1 MLNGW
6 DVCAIIVVGFII
18 MGVINKI
25 GQTIVA
31 SKAVKQCAA
40 IGVSEK
46 EFYNKVDKIIEK
58 ALLKAQK
65 DIIEKSKELDKE
77 TLKETIKIVDAESK
91 KIALEI
97 DKVRDVIK
105 NFGMTS
111 EEAVKNGKE
120 NSERTKEDVKKTP
133 VKRTIRKKTTKE

>member
-25 GQTIVA
+25 GQTVVA

-97 DKVRDVIK
+97 DRLKDVVK
-105 NFGMTS
+105 NFGITT

-120 NSERTKEDVKKTP
+120 NSEKLKEEVKKTP
-133 VKRTIRKKTTKE
+133 VKRTTRKKTTKE